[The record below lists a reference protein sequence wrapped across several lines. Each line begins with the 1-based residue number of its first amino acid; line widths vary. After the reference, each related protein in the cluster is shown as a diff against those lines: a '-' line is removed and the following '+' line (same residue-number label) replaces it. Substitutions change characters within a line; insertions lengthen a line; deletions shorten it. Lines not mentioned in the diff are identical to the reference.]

1 MSSQM
6 PHKETM
12 SARER
17 VVKALNHEEPDR
29 VPIDLGGFQ
38 TGIHKKAYQS
48 LIDHLGLEETIRVL
62 DPIQGLAIPS
72 EAVLEKFHVDVRYI
86 TAHGPDSFQ
95 GGIEINERSG
105 KRWHDLR
112 DEFGI
117 VWSMSEDQMLYMD
130 ISHHPLA
137 NATIKDIES

>member
-6 PHKETM
+6 AHTETM

-48 LIDHLGLEETIRVL
+48 LINYLGLEETFRSSA
-62 DPIQGLAIPS
+62 GEIPC
-72 EAVLEKFHVDVRYI
+72 R
-86 TAHGPDSFQ
+86 
-95 GGIEINERSG
+95 RS
-105 KRWHDLR
+105 L
-112 DEFGI
+112 
-117 VWSMSEDQMLYMD
+117 
-130 ISHHPLA
+130 HHSA
-137 NATIKDIES
+137 WTR